1 MIVSAISSSP
11 TRRGFLATSVAA
23 GAFNLLYAPRT
34 AAADNAIRPFRI
46 DERLFRNVD
55 AEEALVDLRRR
66 VVATR

>member
-46 DERLFRNVD
+46 DVP
-55 AEEALVDLRRR
+55 EEALVDLRRR